1 MPSFIE
7 HNDSIL
13 TDDKGISESFNKYFT
28 SIADKILQDR
38 KYIGVKSHMDYLNN
52 PLPNSFVIRECTP
65 LEVESLIA
73 SLNKNKA
80 TGPNSI
86 PTSILQLLKSDLSIP
101 LSKIYNLSLVSGT
114 YPEILKISKT
124 VPIFKKGSHHL
135 ISNYRPI
142 SLLSNLNK
150 ILEKLMCNRTYDFL
164 DRFNCIYN
172 LQFGFRKKYSVN
184 HALIKITESI
194 RSALDNKNVACG
206 VFIDLQKAFD
216 TVNHS
221 ILIDKLSHYGI
232 RGVASNW
239 FRSYLS
245 NRKQFV
251 SINGTESDSIPVSHG
266 VPQGSVLGPLLFLI
280 YINDLHFSIKN
291 SSVYHFADDT
301 NLLN

>member
-13 TDDKGISESFNKYFT
+13 TDDKSISESFNKYFT
-28 SIADKILQDR
+28 SIADKILHER
-38 KYIGVKSHMDYLNN
+38 KYTGVKSHMDYLHN

-150 ILEKLMCNRTYDFL
+150 IL
-164 DRFNCIYN
+164 
-172 LQFGFRKKYSVN
+172 
-184 HALIKITESI
+184 
-194 RSALDNKNVACG
+194 
-206 VFIDLQKAFD
+206 
-216 TVNHS
+216 
-221 ILIDKLSHYGI
+221 
-232 RGVASNW
+232 
-239 FRSYLS
+239 
-245 NRKQFV
+245 
-251 SINGTESDSIPVSHG
+251 
-266 VPQGSVLGPLLFLI
+266 
-280 YINDLHFSIKN
+280 
-291 SSVYHFADDT
+291 
-301 NLLN
+301 